1 MSSKL
6 NGSYLSIIGSAARL
20 LLPYFLV
27 GMLLIACSHGQSVD
41 PEIAPLDQSTVPL
54 PPGFT
59 RETTEDSTRWNYHY
73 EDLLFEGKPNAR
85 FAVVHVGQPDA
96 WATDTALRDT
106 LYHDKR
112 FLIRGNMRH
121 MDLAYRRYE
130 SAFSPEQFAVET
142 YNGQLAPPNIASDPN
157 ARGFRTMIRRGCTSQ
172 GVNFAGHYTVA
183 EWGCGA
189 MCSMLAVVDRIDGRV
204 YFTGIPFDTLDG
216 HYGAVYTPDS
226 RMIVVNSELA
236 AWRPGYRVLWG
247 EQWPSTYV
255 WDEDRKRF
263 DQIETVSDPQ

>member
-1 MSSKL
+1 MVHDPRIL
-6 NGSYLSIIGSAARL
+6 IV
-20 LLPYFLV
+20 LV
-27 GMLLIACSHGQSVD
+27 WSCRVLVACSNPHPTD
-41 PEIAPLDQSTVPL
+41 PNPTPQGRFEDAL
-54 PPGFT
+54 PVGFT
-59 RETTEDSTRWNYHY
+59 LEATEDSTRWIYHY
-73 EDLLFEGKPNAR
+73 QDLLFEGKRNAR
-85 FAVVHVGQPDA
+85 FAVVNAGQPDP
-96 WATDTALRDT
+96 WVTDSTLRDT

-112 FLIRGNMRH
+112 FLIRGSMRH
-121 MDLAYRRYE
+121 TEMAYRRYE
-130 SAFSPEQFAVET
+130 SAFSPKQFTVET
-142 YNGQLAPPNIASDPN
+142 YTGQLAPPNIASDPN

-189 MCSMLAVVDRIDGRV
+189 MCQVLAVVDRIDGRV
-204 YFTGIPFDTLDG
+204 YFSDIPFDTLDG
-216 HYGAVYTPDS
+216 HYGACYAPDS

-263 DQIETVSDPQ
+263 ELVETVVQ